1 MAASDF
7 TLITNA
13 SHPVYSEECDSYLD
27 PGNAKARRLFIKGS
41 PSPRS
46 GISAFYCLTKAG
58 FAALDNDSIS
68 IRMSFQN
75 HHDTSNSTTP
85 GKIGLFLCADK
96 ARLQAAADA
105 NSTAGYNSSDVM
117 SDKVFGLSTRHD
129 MKDGNRNEFYIGKNQ
144 TDSGNLPANT
154 DQPSGAS
161 DDWSTKTAG
170 DYKHMRMDFIVY
182 DDNGVKKVKCKH
194 YASKRNVAYPA
205 NEAAWE
211 GADFS
216 MKENTSLWTN
226 IFDKN
231 GNGIL
236 GETEWS
242 EGDPI
247 EGALTN
253 SASQATEAVCGFFW
267 REGDRSDTQ
276 RSEQSYQP
284 QVTVGRFECLVKS
297 DTV

>member
-13 SHPVYSEECDSYLD
+13 SHPAYSEECDSYLD
-27 PGNAKARRLFIKGS
+27 PGNAKARKLFIKGS

-68 IRMSFQN
+68 LRMSFQN
-75 HHDTSNSTTP
+75 HYDTTNSTNP

-105 NSTAGYNSSDVM
+105 NSTASYSQHDVM
-117 SDKVFGLSTRHD
+117 SDKVFGLSTITDINGGRY
-129 MKDGNRNEFYIGKNQ
+129 NEFRIGKNEA
-144 TDSGNLPANT
+144 DGNNLPANT
-154 DQPSGAS
+154 DGPD
-161 DDWSTKTAG
+161 DDWSVKTAG

-226 IFDKN
+226 IFDKDN
-231 GNGIL
+231 DGVM
-236 GETEWS
+236 GETYWS

-253 SASQATEAVCGFFW
+253 AAGQATEAVCGFFW
-267 REGDRSDTQ
+267 RQGDRQDSAKSDQ
-276 RSEQSYQP
+276 AYQP

>member
-13 SHPVYSEECDSYLD
+13 SHPAYSEECDSYLN
-27 PGNAKARRLFIKGS
+27 PGSAKARRLFIKGS
-41 PSPRS
+41 PSPRQ

-75 HHDTSNSTTP
+75 HYDTTNSTNP

-105 NSTAGYNSSDVM
+105 NSTANYNAEDVM
-117 SDKVFGLSTRHD
+117 GDKVFGLSTITD
-129 MKDGNRNEFYIGKNQ
+129 MNNGRNSQFRIGKNQ
-144 TDSGNLPANT
+144 SDSGNLPADT
-154 DQPSGAS
+154 DGP
-161 DDWSTKTAG
+161 DDHWSVKTAG

-226 IFDKN
+226 IFDKDN
-231 GNGIL
+231 DGVL
-236 GETEWS
+236 GETSWS

-253 SASQATEAVCGFFW
+253 SASQATEAVCGFLW
-267 REGDRSDTQ
+267 RQGDRADSQQSDQ
-276 RSEQSYQP
+276 DYQP
-284 QVTVGRFECLVKS
+284 QVTIGRFECLVKS
-297 DTV
+297 DTI